1 MEYEIISGDEN
12 NDIFDDDKK
21 CIKKNAVK
29 IEGSVQN
36 YFKITKNNTL
46 PEFEIEII
54 IVRPLHPHKRLLRR
68 KRKCKIKKEEGDDK
82 NNISRKNSKH
92 EIEIA
97 SISPV
102 HTRDKLSCLTAAA
115 AAVKMKL
122 KQPFYPRERLCRLA
136 AAIADENIKVKKKI
150 KIKFKRIRNKEEK
163 IP

>member
-1 MEYEIISGDEN
+1 MLMMMIIKKMESEEYHIEGDYVNENMEYEIISGDEN
-12 NDIFDDDKK
+12 NEIFDDDKK

-68 KRKCKIKKEEGDDK
+68 ERKCKIKKEERDDK
-82 NNISRKNSKH
+82 NDISRKKSKH

-115 AAVKMKL
+115 AADQNEIETTFL
-122 KQPFYPRERLCRLA
+122 S
-136 AAIADENIKVKKKI
+136 
-150 KIKFKRIRNKEEK
+150 
-163 IP
+163 